1 MNHDQT
7 CTKQS
12 HTTATQKQTTSIT
25 QESDPSSRFNTV
37 EIVNPNEIL
46 QAAIESVFAT
56 ILIYFRAP
64 KDYKRFQRCL

>member
-46 QAAIESVFAT
+46 QAAIET
-56 ILIYFRAP
+56 ITAC
-64 KDYKRFQRCL
+64 K

>member
-7 CTKQS
+7 FTKQS
-12 HTTATQKQTTSIT
+12 PTTTIQKQTTSIT

-46 QAAIESVFAT
+46 QAAIGTTTA
-56 ILIYFRAP
+56 
-64 KDYKRFQRCL
+64 YKIMYHRYSLK